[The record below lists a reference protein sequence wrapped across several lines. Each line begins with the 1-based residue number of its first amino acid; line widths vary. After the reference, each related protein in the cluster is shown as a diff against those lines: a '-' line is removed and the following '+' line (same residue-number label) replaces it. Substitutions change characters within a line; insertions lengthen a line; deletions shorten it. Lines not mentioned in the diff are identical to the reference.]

1 MKQLGFFT
9 LDFTHELIVM
19 DVKSLLEALPWIRK
33 FHGKIFVIK
42 IGGKEVENDEILRGI
57 IQDII
62 LLQYIGVKTIIVHG
76 GGKEASEI
84 SKKLGITPNIVE
96 GRRVTD
102 DKALDVVSMV
112 YRGRINL
119 RLISMINK
127 FGGKAIGLSGADGK
141 LIIGE
146 KRKPMNLRVNGIEKL
161 VDLGYV
167 ADIKAIQVDPLLSL
181 INLGYILVICPLVGG
196 EDGHIFNMNA
206 DYLAAALAP
215 ALKATKLIVVS
226 DVPGVL
232 ENENDETSL
241 IPTLGIKEAEELLAS
256 SKIRKGMKIKLEAC
270 LTAVKNGTPKVHI
283 INGNIP
289 NAILLE
295 ILSDKGIGTM
305 LEFKENAPK
314 K

>member
-1 MKQLGFFT
+1 
-9 LDFTHELIVM
+9 M

-62 LLQYIGVKTIIVHG
+62 LLQYIGVKTIIIHG

-167 ADIKAIQVDPLLSL
+167 ADLKAIQVDPLLSL
-181 INLGYILVICPLVGG
+181 INLGYILVICPLVAG
-196 EDGHIFNMNA
+196 ENGHIFNMNA

-270 LTAVKNGTPKVHI
+270 LKAVKNGTPKVHI

-305 LEFKENAPK
+305 LEFKENATNK
-314 K
+314 